1 MIAAVLAL
9 MASTLFGAGDFLAGL
24 ASRRTSLPAVIA
36 ISQVIGLVLAGTAAP
51 LLGPAAVT
59 GADLAWGA
67 VGGIATIASG
77 FLLFGALARGSM
89 SVVAPIT
96 AICAITL
103 PVLTGW
109 ALGERL
115 ASLRLVGI
123 ALALVA
129 VVLIGLEGTDE
140 TAPAA
145 TRRATPPAALLMA
158 LGAGVAIAAFYI
170 CLQRTDP
177 AAGLWPLVATR
188 AVSSVA
194 VTAFWLTAL
203 GRGRSSVPARPVI
216 LLALASGTLD
226 IAANLLYLFA
236 VHQGQLGIVATL
248 ASLYPASTVLL
259 AWLVIGEPIRRVQAA
274 GLATALIAI
283 LLITGG

>member
-9 MASTLFGAGDFLAGL
+9 TASTLFGAGDFLAGL
-24 ASRRTSLPAVIA
+24 AARRTSLPAVIA
-36 ISQVIGLVLAGTAAP
+36 ISQLIGLVLAAAAAP
-51 LLGPAAVT
+51 LLGHAQAST
-59 GADLAWGA
+59 GDLAWGA
-67 VGGIATIASG
+67 AGGLATIASG
-77 FLLFGALARGSM
+77 FLLFGAMARGSM

-103 PVLTGW
+103 PVLVGW
-109 ALGERL
+109 AMGERL
-115 ASLRLVGI
+115 AVLRLAGI
-123 ALALVA
+123 GLALVA
-129 VVLIGLEGTDE
+129 VVLIGLEGTDDE
-140 TAPAA
+140 APAA
-145 TRRATPPAALLMA
+145 ARRATPPAALFMA
-158 LGAGVAIAAFYI
+158 LGAGVAIAGFYV
-170 CLQRTDP
+170 CLQRTSP

-188 AVSSVA
+188 AVSSTG
-194 VTAFWLTAL
+194 VTAFWLLAL
-203 GRGRSSVPARPVI
+203 RGGRSSVPAQPVI

-259 AWLVIGEPIRRVQAA
+259 AWLVIGEPIRRIQAA

-283 LLITGG
+283 LLITGA